1 MHASPK
7 AALAALILVA
17 LTGSAMPD
25 ARAQTPPTVDTVR
38 AALRQSNWTA
48 AKADLDAL
56 VQARDSRAM
65 VLLGELHFAVGGVG
79 PFAEDAELACGLFE
93 RVAAISFGDALYA
106 LAQCFTQGRGR
117 PQDHEQARVL
127 MQRATD
133 KGSARAWCGLG
144 RQYFEGHGVPVDGSQ
159 GVAQCRQGSSM
170 GDGGADAE
178 IGLRFLEGRG
188 LTQSIVDARPWLDR
202 GAQRGNAKAARALA
216 DVYWNGTGVPRDRV
230 QAARYL
236 EQAAK
241 AGDMEAA
248 ARLARYRQATAF
260 DPGGSILIDRRGGI
274 DTIYWLTAV
283 SRLHPD
289 ARTRHV
295 AEVEVRNLREH
306 FVDITMQVDHRLQT
320 DPPRAALP
328 Q

>member
-1 MHASPK
+1 VKASSK
-7 AALAALILVA
+7 TTLATFTLIA
-17 LTGSAMPD
+17 FACSAIPD
-25 ARAQTPPTVDTVR
+25 VRAQTPPSVDTVR
-38 AALRQSNWTA
+38 TALRQSNWTS
-48 AKADLDAL
+48 AKSDLDAL
-56 VQARDSRAM
+56 VQARDLRAM
-65 VLLGELHFAVGGVG
+65 VLLGELHFTVGGVG
-79 PFAEDAELACGLFE
+79 PFAEDPDLACGQFE
-93 RVAAISFGDALYA
+93 RVAALNNGDALYA

-117 PQDHEQARVL
+117 PEDHAQARTL
-127 MQRATD
+127 LQRATD

-144 RQYFEGHGVPVDGSQ
+144 RQYFEGQGVPVDGSQ

-170 GDGGADAE
+170 GDGDADAE
-178 IGLRFLEGRG
+178 IGLRYLEGRG

-216 DVYWNGTGVPRDRV
+216 DVYWNGTGVPRDRA

-241 AGDMEAA
+241 AGDMDAA
-248 ARLARYRQATAF
+248 SRLARYRQSTAF
-260 DPGGSILIDRRGGI
+260 DPSGSILLDRRGGI
-274 DTIYWLTAV
+274 DAIYWLTAV

-289 ARTRHV
+289 PRTRKV
-295 AEVEVRNLREH
+295 AGAEVQNLREH

-328 Q
+328 